1 MPHIG
6 VIRAAGSRVHQ
17 IPEDGTHERGRLSS
31 AQARARLRSN
41 WPSTKGFAL
50 PAIGDGPRLSAP
62 ARWIVIA
69 LLVGAVFALRVFGVP
84 GAGTLFILPTLVAAV
99 WFGRPGGLLT
109 AFVSAVAYAVARA
122 IHPGGE
128 SLSVTTSGLV
138 RLAIFGLA
146 AYLVGWLSEQRARL
160 STTVSEQE
168 AELVELRGIQ
178 QALAPREAPR
188 RPALELASCYVPA
201 EQGAAGDFY
210 LVTAAPRDATIV
222 VVGDVAG
229 KGIEAARRAAFV
241 RTALA
246 TSAPYT
252 DDPCRL
258 LELAN
263 AALLELGSRPD
274 DMLVTCAILAFTPI
288 THTLTYALA
297 GHPPPLWLDNGKPLN
312 GARPAYP
319 LGVDPYLDCESS
331 STTFAPGSG
340 LLAFTD
346 GLTEARR
353 RGGELFGTERVE
365 RTLTKLRGESPAK
378 VIRELRS
385 EAERF
390 AGGSLPDD
398 LCIVALRAS

>member
-1 MPHIG
+1 
-6 VIRAAGSRVHQ
+6 VA
-17 IPEDGTHERGRLSS
+17 
-31 AQARARLRSN
+31 
-41 WPSTKGFAL
+41 
-50 PAIGDGPRLSAP
+50 
-62 ARWIVIA
+62 
-69 LLVGAVFALRVFGVP
+69 AVFVLRITGVP
-84 GAGTLFILPTLVAAV
+84 TAGTVFVLPTLMAAF
-99 WFGRPGGLLT
+99 WFGRTGGLAT
-109 AFVSAVAYAVARA
+109 AVVSAGAYAGARA
-122 IHPGGE
+122 ISPRGE
-128 SLSVTTSGLV
+128 QLSVATSGLV
-138 RLAIFGLA
+138 RLAIFA
-146 AYLVGWLSEQRARL
+146 VVAYLVGWLAEQRSTL

-263 AALLELGSRPD
+263 AALLELGPRPD
-274 DMLVTCAILAFTPI
+274 DMLVTCAVLAFAPV

-297 GHPPPLWLDNGKPLN
+297 GHPAPMWLDNGKPLN
-312 GARPAYP
+312 HIRPAFP
-319 LGVDPYLDCESS
+319 LGVEAYLDCESS

-340 LLAFTD
+340 LIAFTD
-346 GLTEARR
+346 GLSEARQ
-353 RGGELFGTERVE
+353 RGGELFGTDRIE
-365 RTLTKLRGESPAK
+365 RTLSKLRGEPPAK
-378 VIRELRS
+378 VVRELRS

>member
-1 MPHIG
+1 
-6 VIRAAGSRVHQ
+6 VAA
-17 IPEDGTHERGRLSS
+17 
-31 AQARARLRSN
+31 A
-41 WPSTKGFAL
+41 
-50 PAIGDGPRLSAP
+50 
-62 ARWIVIA
+62 
-69 LLVGAVFALRVFGVP
+69 FALRVVGVAT
-84 GAGTLFILPTLVAAV
+84 AGTLFILPTLVAAF
-99 WFGRPGGLLT
+99 WFGRGGGLAT
-109 AFVSAVAYAVARA
+109 ALASAIAYAAARA
-122 IHPGGE
+122 ISPHGE
-128 SLSVTTSGLV
+128 ELSVATSGLV
-138 RLAIFGLA
+138 RLAIFGVA
-146 AYLVGWLSEQRARL
+146 GYLVGWLSEQRNKL
-160 STTVSEQE
+160 SRTVSEQE

-229 KGIEAARRAAFV
+229 KGLEAARRAAFV

-252 DDPCRL
+252 EDPCRL

-263 AALLELGSRPD
+263 AALLELGPRPD
-274 DMLVTCAILAFTPI
+274 DMLVTCAILAFTPV

-297 GHPPPLWLDNGKPLN
+297 GHPAPMWLDNGKPLN
-312 GARPAYP
+312 HIKPAFP
-319 LGVDPYLDCESS
+319 LGVEPYLECESV
-331 STTFAPGSG
+331 STTFAPGAG
-340 LLAFTD
+340 LIAYTD
-346 GLTEARR
+346 GLSEARQ
-353 RGGELFGTERVE
+353 RGGELFGIDRIEA
-365 RTLTKLRGESPAK
+365 TLAKLRGAPPAR
-378 VIRELRS
+378 VVRELRN

>member
-1 MPHIG
+1 
-6 VIRAAGSRVHQ
+6 VAVVFV
-17 IPEDGTHERGRLSS
+17 
-31 AQARARLRSN
+31 LR
-41 WPSTKGFAL
+41 
-50 PAIGDGPRLSAP
+50 
-62 ARWIVIA
+62 IA
-69 LLVGAVFALRVFGVP
+69 GVP
-84 GAGTLFILPTLVAAV
+84 TAGTLFILPTLLAAV
-99 WFGRPGGLLT
+99 WFGRPGGLAT
-109 AFVSAVAYAVARA
+109 AVVSAAAYALARA
-122 IHPGGE
+122 ISPQGE
-128 SLSVTTSGLV
+128 KLSVVTSGLV
-138 RLAIFGLA
+138 RLAIFGA
-146 AYLVGWLSEQRARL
+146 VAYLVGWLSEQRSTL
-160 STTVSEQE
+160 SVTVSEQE

-188 RPALELASCYVPA
+188 RPSLELASCYVPA

-229 KGIEAARRAAFV
+229 KGLEAARRAAFV

-263 AALLELGSRPD
+263 AALLELGPRPD
-274 DMLVTCAILAFTPI
+274 DMLVTCAILAFAPV

-297 GHPPPLWLDNGKPLN
+297 GHPPPMWLDNGKPLN
-312 GARPAYP
+312 DIRPAFP
-319 LGVDPYLDCESS
+319 LGVETNLDCETV
-331 STTFAPGSG
+331 STTFAPGAG
-340 LLAFTD
+340 LIAFTD

-353 RGGELFGTERVE
+353 RGGELFGTDRIE
-365 RTLTKLRGESPAK
+365 RTLEKLRGESPAR
-378 VIRELRS
+378 VVRELRN
-385 EAERF
+385 EAEKF